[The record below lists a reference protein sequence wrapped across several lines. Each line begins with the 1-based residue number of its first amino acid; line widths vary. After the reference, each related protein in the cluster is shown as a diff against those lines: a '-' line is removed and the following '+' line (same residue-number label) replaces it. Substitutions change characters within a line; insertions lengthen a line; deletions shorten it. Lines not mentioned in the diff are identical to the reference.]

1 VLQQSLVEDTTF
13 ESHKTPSREKGGKM
27 QSVKS
32 DSEGS
37 AAVVGEA
44 GPEKKQR
51 ISYICTPLSSSSDK
65 PSCDSDDDMVV
76 DANPSVAASL
86 KEFGL
91 EESRPSART
100 YTFPLLSGSGIFDL
114 SGATSYPDL
123 RKKKVTFAHS
133 LETQQA
139 SPPLFH
145 DEVLARWY
153 SLDDYLEMR
162 VECMKTVVLIQIGAT
177 MLEEDHCK
185 RGLEAHFRQNV
196 SFMKSREDIVD
207 EVLNKQ
213 VDLWSEGQGAE
224 HARLLL
230 AKTYSM
236 HSTQHGFKAMVTA
249 LHDWKGVL
257 DD

>member
-1 VLQQSLVEDTTF
+1 
-13 ESHKTPSREKGGKM
+13 M

-44 GPEKKQR
+44 GSEKKQR
-51 ISYICTPLSSSSDK
+51 IPCIWCTPLSTDK
-65 PSCDSDDDMVV
+65 EPSCDSENVLV
-76 DANPSVAASL
+76 DAKLLVAASL
-86 KEFGL
+86 KELGL
-91 EESRPSART
+91 EQRSPSART
-100 YTFPLLSGSGIFDL
+100 YTFPPLPGSGIFVI
-114 SGATSYPDL
+114 SGGATNPDL

-133 LETQQA
+133 LETQQEA
-139 SPPLFH
+139 SHDLFH
-145 DEVLARWY
+145 YDVLAQWY
-153 SLDDYLEMR
+153 NLDEYLQMR

-177 MLEEDHCK
+177 ISEEDHCK

-213 VDLWSEGQGAE
+213 VDLWSEGQGADHE
-224 HARLLL
+224 RSL
-230 AKTYSM
+230 AETCIM
-236 HSTQHGFKAMVTA
+236 NSTQHAFKAMVTA
-249 LHDWKGVL
+249 LHDWKGVQ